1 MGLPNW
7 MLGDSSSTKKEKS
20 SPEKSKNSTG
30 ASKNLK
36 NTSTESKEV
45 YQENVDFILGK
56 TPLNVSSL
64 NVSYTHV
71 LSDKEDSEPL
81 QTETKVEPTPLGRS
95 NDNEIP
101 CQASTSFKK
110 SPLKAASSKSPMKAA
125 PSESPLKVAPSSVGG
140 DNDLK
145 EEEPFTYPVLV
156 TTEDLVD
163 SDDEAGKENLDK
175 NLIKKKKTGS
185 QNALTTKKD
194 AGQKKPS
201 CPFGASCYRKNPAHR
216 QEAAHPGDPDYVDP
230 DAEDEHVNEDDERPE
245 CEYGMECYRKNP
257 AHRKD
262 FKHTKKPQLKRKAKA
277 KVHKKKEDDEFDD
290 SFIDDDEEEP
300 VDDTDEDEDWHL
312 SSDDD

>member
-81 QTETKVEPTPLGRS
+81 QTETKVEPT
-95 NDNEIP
+95 
-101 CQASTSFKK
+101 
-110 SPLKAASSKSPMKAA
+110 
-125 PSESPLKVAPSSVGG
+125 SVGG

-145 EEEPFTYPVLV
+145 DEEPFTYPVLV
-156 TTEDLVD
+156 TAEDLVD

-175 NLIKKKKTGS
+175 NLIKKKKTGG
-185 QNALTTKKD
+185 QKALTTKKD
-194 AGQKKPS
+194 DGQKKPS

-230 DAEDEHVNEDDERPE
+230 DAEDEHVDEDDERPE

-290 SFIDDDEEEP
+290 SFIDDDEDEP